1 MKRTF
6 KYALSAVL
14 TAAIIMPAMASQ
26 DNFPDVPDNHWAFE
40 ALQRLKKDGI
50 LVGYPDGLFR
60 GNRPAS
66 RYELAVAIHAAYT
79 NLKSVTDGLDSQI
92 KALSDKLNGVATQSD
107 IQNLRDALTALQN
120 DVNGMKSYGEDIANL
135 KKLADTFQK
144 ELQSLGVDVEAL
156 KKDLG
161 DLADRVTK
169 LEKKKPTVSI
179 NGDVNLLMMA
189 GNSRDGNFGL
199 DTSGHLNGVD
209 PVGRGPAGLTN
220 DLVTLDEG
228 AFTFAGTNDTGPK
241 WKGTVVIGNMLGT
254 YGSQSKLQQGGSYNE
269 GTGDVYLQD
278 FSVKFDSS
286 IVGINFN
293 AELGRVGY
301 KVSPYMFQRIDNT
314 PYFSNER
321 WDDGLYRFD
330 GGILGFSFGST
341 KIDVFAGNNDNVSS
355 TNGLNINPLVAGP
368 INGAFLG
375 VAQLGIDRTLG
386 VNLKT
391 PLTSN
396 GNLNLAYLWLDSE
409 NPVTIG
415 AAGPITNRLAVYGG
429 DLNFTFGKVAV
440 SGGYSKSDLELN
452 TTSVNNQDDAAWY
465 AKLGIGGHKWGLNG
479 GYRTVEADY
488 LAPGDWGRLGVEH
501 NPANIKGWT
510 VDGHFDLSH
519 KLKLSAT
526 GEFDK
531 GNSDAFPGSGFNTGT
546 DINTYTVKL
555 TYLVNPNLTLS
566 VGYEDDE
573 FTGLDPSVATNLTT
587 GIYDGSSSYK
597 WTTFGIGY
605 GLSDSAKLMIQYQ
618 LSDVS
623 NEYQITP
630 GGGGRFTGGLL
641 TTQLSIK
648 F

>member
-1 MKRTF
+1 
-6 KYALSAVL
+6 
-14 TAAIIMPAMASQ
+14 MPAFANQ

-107 IQNLRDALTALQN
+107 IQNLRDALAALQN
-120 DVNGMKSYGEDIANL
+120 EVNGMKSYGDDIANL
-135 KKLADTFQK
+135 KKLAETFQK

-179 NGDVNLLMMA
+179 NGDVNLLMMS

-199 DTSGHLNGVD
+199 DTSGHLNGRD
-209 PVGRGPAGLTN
+209 PVSGAPAGMTH

-228 AFTFAGTNDTGPK
+228 AFTLAGTNTEGPK
-241 WKGTVVIGNMLGT
+241 WKGTVVIGNMLGAF
-254 YGSQSKLQQGGSYNE
+254 GNQSVEKQGAGYLE
-269 GTGDVYLQD
+269 GPSDVYLQD

-286 IVGINFN
+286 IVGLNFN

-341 KIDVFAGNNDNVSS
+341 KVDVFGGNNDNISS
-355 TNGLNINPLVAGP
+355 TGGININPLTAGP

-375 VAQLGIDRTLG
+375 VAALNIDRTLG
-386 VNLKT
+386 VDLRT
-391 PLTSN
+391 PLSSN
-396 GNLNLAYLWLDSE
+396 GSLNLAYLWLDSLT
-409 NPVTIG
+409 PVTIG
-415 AAGPITNRLAVYGG
+415 AAGPVTNRLAVYGG
-429 DLNFTFGKVAV
+429 DLNFKFGKVDV
-440 SGGYSKSDLELN
+440 SGGYSKSDLENN
-452 TTSVNNQDDAAWY
+452 TTSVNNKDDAEWHARL
-465 AKLGIGGHKWGLNG
+465 AIGNNKWGLHG
-479 GYRTVEADY
+479 GYREVQADY
-488 LAPGDWGRLGVEH
+488 LAPGDWGRLGVQR
-501 NPANIKGWT
+501 NPANIKGWM
-510 VDGHFDLSH
+510 VGGHYDVSH
-519 KLKLSAT
+519 KLVLSAS

-531 GNSDAFPGSGFNTGT
+531 GDSDAFPGSGFNTGT
-546 DINTYTVKL
+546 DINTYMVKL
-555 TYLVNPNLTLS
+555 TYMVNPNLTLS

-573 FTGLDPSVATNLTT
+573 FTGLDPSVATNLAT
-587 GIYDGSSSYK
+587 GVYDGSSSYK

-605 GLSDSAKLMIQYQ
+605 GLSENAKLKIQYQ

-623 NEYQITP
+623 NEYQVTP

>member
-6 KYALSAVL
+6 KYALSAIL
-14 TAAIIMPAMASQ
+14 TAAIVMPAMASQ

-92 KALSDKLNGVATQSD
+92 KALGDKLNGVATTAD
-107 IQNLRDALTALQN
+107 VQNLRDALTALQN
-120 DVNGMKSYGEDIANL
+120 DVNGMKSYGEDIAAL

-144 ELQSLGVDVEAL
+144 ELATLGVDVEAL

-161 DLADRVTK
+161 DLADRVTR
-169 LEKKKPTVSI
+169 LEKKKPAVNIS
-179 NGDVNLLMMA
+179 GDVNLLMMG

-199 DTSGHLNGVD
+199 DQSGHVNGMD
-209 PVGRGPAGLTN
+209 PVSHGPAGLTN
-220 DLVTLDEG
+220 DLQTLEEG
-228 AFTFAGTNDTGPK
+228 AFTFSGTNDTGPK
-241 WKGTVVIGNMLGT
+241 WKGTVVIGNMLDTFG
-254 YGSQSKLQQGGSYNE
+254 GQSQTHQGFNYVE
-269 GTGDVYLQD
+269 GNSDVYLQD

-286 IVGINFN
+286 VIGLNFN

-301 KVSPYMFQRIDNT
+301 KVSPYLFQRIDNT

-341 KIDVFAGNNDNVSS
+341 KIDVFGGNNDNVTS
-355 TNGLNINPLVAGP
+355 TGGVGINPLVAGP
-368 INGAFLG
+368 INGLYGAI
-375 VAQLGIDRTLG
+375 AQLQIDRTLG
-386 VNLKT
+386 VHLTT

-396 GNLNLAYLWLDSE
+396 GGLSLAYLWLDSE
-409 NPVTIG
+409 NPVTVG
-415 AAGPITNRLAVYGG
+415 GGGPIANRLAVYGG
-429 DLNFTFGKVAV
+429 DLNFTFGRVAV
-440 SGGYSKSDLELN
+440 SGGYSKSDLEQN
-452 TTSVNNQDDAAWY
+452 TTNVNNQDDATWY
-465 AKLGIGGHKWGLNG
+465 AKLGIGGHRWGLNG
-479 GYRTVEADY
+479 GYREVQANY
-488 LAPGDWGRLGVEH
+488 LAPGDWGRLGVEY
-501 NPANIKGWT
+501 NPSNIKGWT
-510 VDGHFDLSH
+510 VDGHLDISH
-519 KLKLSAT
+519 KLKLTAS

-531 GNSDAFPGSGFNTGT
+531 GDSDNYPGSGFNTGT
-546 DINTYTVKL
+546 NINTYTVKL
-555 TYLVNPNLTLS
+555 AYLVNPNLTLS

-573 FTGLDPSVATNLTT
+573 FTSLDPSVATNLTT
-587 GIYDGSSSYK
+587 GIYNGDSSYK

-605 GLSDSAKLMIQYQ
+605 GLSDTAKLMIQYQ